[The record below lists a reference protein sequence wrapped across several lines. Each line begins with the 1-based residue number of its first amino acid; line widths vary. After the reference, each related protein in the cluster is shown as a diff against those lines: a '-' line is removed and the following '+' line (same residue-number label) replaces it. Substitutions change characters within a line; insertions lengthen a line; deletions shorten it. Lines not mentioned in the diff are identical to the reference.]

1 VSFGRRE
8 GHTMKTLLDEEMIPD
23 VPPEQRRV
31 ADLVKRI
38 RKLRWL
44 GMEQEAAKLQ
54 LVLARL
60 SPAERAV
67 VLTAPCDTD

>member
-1 VSFGRRE
+1 VISP
-8 GHTMKTLLDEEMIPD
+8 LDHETIPD
-23 VPPEQRRV
+23 VPPEQRRM

-54 LVLARL
+54 LPLTRVP
-60 SPAERAV
+60 PAERAN
-67 VLTAPCDTD
+67 VLVPPRDTD